1 MQTQKGYALQTRGGE
16 PTNKVHVYSKMW
28 AWQGDGYEPV
38 MFNSP
43 LLESLKSLLPGC
55 LRRNK

>member
-1 MQTQKGYALQTRGGE
+1 MYDK
-16 PTNKVHVYSKMW
+16 KW